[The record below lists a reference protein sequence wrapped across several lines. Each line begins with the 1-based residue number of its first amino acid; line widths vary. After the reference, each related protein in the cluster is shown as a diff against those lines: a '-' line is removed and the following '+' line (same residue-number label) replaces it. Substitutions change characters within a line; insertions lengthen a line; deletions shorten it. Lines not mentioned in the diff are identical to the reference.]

1 MDKALEYFRDI
12 ISQNTLSALQQEA
25 YNNIINDLIVNNING
40 M

>member
-1 MDKALEYFRDI
+1 MNKGLKYFKDVM
-12 ISQNTLSALQQEA
+12 SQNTLSILQQDA